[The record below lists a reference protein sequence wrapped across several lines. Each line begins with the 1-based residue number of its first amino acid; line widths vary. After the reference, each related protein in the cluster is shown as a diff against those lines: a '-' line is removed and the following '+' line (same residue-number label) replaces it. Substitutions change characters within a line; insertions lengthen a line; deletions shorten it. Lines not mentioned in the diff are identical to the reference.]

1 MQKIVTRFPNTK
13 DFVDDEKKQ
22 MMERLPELV
31 PTEVENRPSE
41 ISLVK
46 YALDSSMRKER
57 RRVHFSVEEEIRRSV
72 TRGVHSIQKCCQ
84 GLLEVLTEIFC
95 FHSSKQGELLSLL
108 KDFYGSSFS
117 AILQNNPN
125 ISRVHAFFLIKFYYL
140 VTD

>member
-57 RRVHFSVEEEIRRSV
+57 RRVQFRVEEEIRRS
-72 TRGVHSIQKCCQ
+72 TPEECIQSKMCCQ
-84 GLLEVLTEIFC
+84 GLLEALTEIFC
-95 FHSSKQGELLSLL
+95 FHSS
-108 KDFYGSSFS
+108 
-117 AILQNNPN
+117 
-125 ISRVHAFFLIKFYYL
+125 
-140 VTD
+140 

>member
-57 RRVHFSVEEEIRRSV
+57 RRVHFSVEEEIRRS
-72 TRGVHSIQKCCQ
+72 TPEECIQSKMCCQ
-84 GLLEVLTEIFC
+84 RLLEALTEIFC
-95 FHSSKQGELLSLL
+95 FHSS
-108 KDFYGSSFS
+108 
-117 AILQNNPN
+117 
-125 ISRVHAFFLIKFYYL
+125 
-140 VTD
+140 

>member
-57 RRVHFSVEEEIRRSV
+57 RRVHFRVEEEITRS
-72 TRGVHSIQKCCQ
+72 TPEECIQSKMCCQ
-84 GLLEVLTEIFC
+84 GLLEHT
-95 FHSSKQGELLSLL
+95 G
-108 KDFYGSSFS
+108 DF
-117 AILQNNPN
+117 
-125 ISRVHAFFLIKFYYL
+125 
-140 VTD
+140 

>member
-31 PTEVENRPSE
+31 PTEVENHPSE

-57 RRVHFSVEEEIRRSV
+57 RRVHFSVEEEIRRSKPEEC
-72 TRGVHSIQKCCQ
+72 IQSKMCCQ
-84 GLLEVLTEIFC
+84 RLLEAITEIFC
-95 FHSSKQGELLSLL
+95 FHSS
-108 KDFYGSSFS
+108 
-117 AILQNNPN
+117 
-125 ISRVHAFFLIKFYYL
+125 
-140 VTD
+140 

>member
-31 PTEVENRPSE
+31 PTEVENHPSE

-57 RRVHFSVEEEIRRSV
+57 RRVHFSVEEEIRS
-72 TRGVHSIQKCCQ
+72 TPEECIQSKMCCQ
-84 GLLEVLTEIFC
+84 RLLEVLTEIFC
-95 FHSSKQGELLSLL
+95 FHSS
-108 KDFYGSSFS
+108 
-117 AILQNNPN
+117 
-125 ISRVHAFFLIKFYYL
+125 
-140 VTD
+140 

>member
-57 RRVHFSVEEEIRRSV
+57 SRFHFRVEEEIRRS
-72 TRGVHSIQKCCQ
+72 TPEECIQSKMCCQ
-84 GLLEVLTEIFC
+84 GLLEALTEIFC
-95 FHSSKQGELLSLL
+95 FHSS
-108 KDFYGSSFS
+108 
-117 AILQNNPN
+117 
-125 ISRVHAFFLIKFYYL
+125 
-140 VTD
+140 

>member
-31 PTEVENRPSE
+31 PTEVENPPSE

-57 RRVHFSVEEEIRRSV
+57 RRVHFSVEEEIRRS
-72 TRGVHSIQKCCQ
+72 TPEECIQSKMCCQ
-84 GLLEVLTEIFC
+84 GLLEALTEIFC
-95 FHSSKQGELLSLL
+95 FHSS
-108 KDFYGSSFS
+108 
-117 AILQNNPN
+117 
-125 ISRVHAFFLIKFYYL
+125 
-140 VTD
+140 